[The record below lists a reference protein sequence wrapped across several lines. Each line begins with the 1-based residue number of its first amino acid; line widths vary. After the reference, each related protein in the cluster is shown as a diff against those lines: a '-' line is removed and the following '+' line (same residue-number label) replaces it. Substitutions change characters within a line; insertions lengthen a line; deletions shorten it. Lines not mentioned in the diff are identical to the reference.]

1 MSNQGLKIVDEE
13 VVMETIV
20 VEKLPSYQSLV
31 KVVGNLETVS
41 DGEISIAL
49 SSCDADG
56 VPVYVV
62 IE

>member
-13 VVMETIV
+13 VVMETIA
-20 VEKLPSYQSLV
+20 VEKLPSYQSSV
-31 KVVGNLETVS
+31 KVVGSLGTIA

-62 IE
+62 VE